1 MNTIVIQYEYHRF
14 DLAMKNRRGNNM
26 QETKLIIEPKKYKEE
41 SVVVSVRIPRDM
53 LKDID
58 SVANEAGRT
67 RNEIITLFL
76 DYALKNT
83 EIIEKN

>member
-1 MNTIVIQYEYHRF
+1 
-14 DLAMKNRRGNNM
+14 M